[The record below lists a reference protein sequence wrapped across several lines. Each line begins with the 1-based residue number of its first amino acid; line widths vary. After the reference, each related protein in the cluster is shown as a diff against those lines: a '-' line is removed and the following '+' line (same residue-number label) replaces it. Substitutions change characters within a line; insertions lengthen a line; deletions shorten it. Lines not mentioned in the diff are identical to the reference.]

1 MSSRGPYRRHSAQFK
16 LQLCHNIR
24 SGILGRRDAQRKY
37 ALSANL
43 IQTWLTQFDRG
54 SSGAR
59 RPRPLLWLITKRRSQ
74 PWSARLVSSPWSS
87 CSKKTRHAC
96 ASQRQRELLHCHRPD
111 ARSVRWRCE
120 VMGLPGGTFYRRRLS
135 SDDLSGPVDRVHSRF
150 PLNVAR
156 FFVASAQVLLTVWEM
171 TAFSG
176 SIFGGTQ
183 KDIRKKRRFQ
193 RVSPVRA
200 DAMGVC

>member
-1 MSSRGPYRRHSAQFK
+1 
-16 LQLCHNIR
+16 
-24 SGILGRRDAQRKY
+24 
-37 ALSANL
+37 
-43 IQTWLTQFDRG
+43 
-54 SSGAR
+54 
-59 RPRPLLWLITKRRSQ
+59 
-74 PWSARLVSSPWSS
+74 
-87 CSKKTRHAC
+87 
-96 ASQRQRELLHCHRPD
+96 
-111 ARSVRWRCE
+111 
-120 VMGLPGGTFYRRRLS
+120 MGLPGGTFYRRRLS